1 MENMI
6 TLEMALE
13 LVRRLSPRDKVR
25 LIERVASD
33 IEREFPAIGPGRKR
47 SLWGLCADLGP
58 APSALE
64 IDQARLE
71 EWATFPREDI

>member
-1 MENMI
+1 MEEVV
-6 TLEMALE
+6 TLETALA

-25 LIERVASD
+25 LIEWVASD
-33 IEREFPAIGPGRKR
+33 IEREFSVIRPGPKR
-47 SLWGLCADLGP
+47 SLWGLCADLGK

-64 IDQARLE
+64 IDRARQE